1 MNNKKMKTHNND
13 KLIEILK
20 KKNIRFNVEK
30 NFENALFK
38 KYSYYQVINAY
49 KNLFITDIEFIDD
62 IKNNIFSNN
71 EESVER
77 YRKEFEIST
86 YGSDDEFFEKVC
98 SSICDKYG
106 LKAENLD
113 EKLKIINK
121 IEFHQHVYANGP
133 LYRDF
138 IRMYKFEHEL
148 RLMLLKYVLIIEES
162 IKNIFISYLN
172 NNNKSADYLVNME
185 NYNTSSINNKAIDT
199 IQLIVKKYNNMNS
212 RPVKKKRDQD
222 LTIPYWILIN
232 ELAMNET
239 YNTILNLNLQD
250 STCIFAELTSFFTR
264 VNINVTKNDNDIIIS
279 DKDKSLIETFKS
291 ILSYLGK
298 FRNMLA
304 HNQPI
309 YIYNI
314 ESYNINSDIK
324 FKYEMPS
331 VKYKRIEK
339 EFNDLKSKD
348 IEAKRSDDTIV
359 INDDKKYKDIARVNQ
374 QYRLNGNLMRDL
386 VVFFGLD
393 NYNKR
398 NQEINL
404 DLSFIIYI
412 ISKILNQI
420 DKNNNFYDEITS
432 IYSKYSIILIDNKI
446 ELNSI
451 ELLEKHLDCIDNL
464 TMEKFDIE
472 ELIKKID
479 NGEAYVRKLK
489 HAINEYESAINQIRT
504 SRKKINIV
512 NVDSKY
518 KPFKEYKRY
527 MEFTGINKQ
536 FFSILKR

>member
-106 LKAENLD
+106 LKAENSD

-479 NGEAYVRKLK
+479 NGEAYVKKLK

>member
-106 LKAENLD
+106 LKAENSD